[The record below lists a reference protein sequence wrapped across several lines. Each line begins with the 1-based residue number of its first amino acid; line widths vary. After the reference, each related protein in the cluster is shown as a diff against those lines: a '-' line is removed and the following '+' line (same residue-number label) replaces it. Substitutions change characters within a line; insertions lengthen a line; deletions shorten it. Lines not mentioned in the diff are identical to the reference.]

1 MENTITNQKI
11 KSSDASF
18 AELYAKKDFKNA
30 VDYLLHNKQQFSSGT
45 FHYNLGTT
53 YAKLG
58 DIGAARFHLEKAREA
73 GVYHSAMINNLR
85 FVESKIDA
93 EDLSTS
99 TSFADQ
105 VIDYSLK
112 VPTSGYLTISLFL
125 LIITTLIFIKNKQM
139 NSLKS
144 WCMLVVCLTPI
155 MYSQFYLQSLNQAV
169 SLKEITVYEGPSKI
183 FLEKGKIKPGAKVL
197 LGEFK
202 DGWFFIK
209 YPISLSGW
217 VNKDNLGI
225 L

>member
-18 AELYAKKDFKNA
+18 AELYAKKDFKGA

-58 DIGAARFHLEKAREA
+58 DLGAARFHLEKAREA
-73 GVYHSAMINNLR
+73 GVYHSAMVNNLR

-99 TSFADQ
+99 TSVVDQ

-112 VPTSGYLTISLFL
+112 VPASGYLSISLVL
-125 LIITTLIFIKNKQM
+125 MIITLFIFIRKKQL
-139 NSLKS
+139 NHIKS
-144 WCMLVVCLTPI
+144 WCLLLVCLTPVF
-155 MYSQFYLQSLNQAV
+155 YSQFYLHSLNQAV
-169 SLKEITVYEGPSKI
+169 SLKEITIFEGPSKI
-183 FLEKGKIKPGAKVL
+183 FQEKGKIKPGAKVL

-202 DGWFFIK
+202 DGWFFVK

-217 VNKDNLGI
+217 VNKENLGI

>member
-58 DIGAARFHLEKAREA
+58 DVGAARFHLEKAREA

-85 FVESKIDA
+85 FVEAKIDA

-144 WCMLVVCLTPI
+144 WCILVVCLTPI

-183 FLEKGKIKPGAKVL
+183 FQEKGKIKPGAKVL

-209 YPISLSGW
+209 YPTSLSGW